1 MRLDELELTPAPSK
15 RAGPDNYCWWNGG
28 IRYQPHGNPGW
39 VFRTKE
45 TMAEQIREDYPDG
58 TTPVISG
65 EPATIG
71 EGTVIGGDGFGWLK
85 AKQGWKRWP
94 HIGGVWFGFN
104 VEIGSN
110 VTIDRGSI
118 GDTEISTGVKIDNGV
133 QIGHGAWV
141 GKNTLIT
148 AHAILGGSTQIGAD
162 CWIGLGA
169 IIKEH
174 VHIGD
179 GVTIGMGAIVLQD
192 VPDNEVW
199 VGNPARKL
207 R

>member
-1 MRLDELELTPAPSK
+1 MRLNDLELTPAPSK
-15 RAGPDNYCWWNGG
+15 RAGPSNYCWWNEEP
-28 IRYQPHGNPGW
+28 RYQPLGNPGW
-39 VFRTKE
+39 VFLTKE
-45 TMAEQIREDYPDG
+45 GMADQIREDYPDG
-58 TTPVISG
+58 RRPIITG

-85 AKQGWKRWP
+85 GLVGWQRFP

-110 VTIDRGSI
+110 VTIDRGALA
-118 GDTEISTGVKIDNGV
+118 DTEIGTGVKIDNGV
-133 QIGHGAWV
+133 HIGHSAWV
-141 GKNTLIT
+141 GKDTLIT
-148 AHAILGGSTQIGAD
+148 AHAILGGSTTIGFD

-174 VHIGD
+174 VVIGD
-179 GVTIGMGAIVLQD
+179 GAIIGMGAIVLED
-192 VPDNEVW
+192 VPAGETW